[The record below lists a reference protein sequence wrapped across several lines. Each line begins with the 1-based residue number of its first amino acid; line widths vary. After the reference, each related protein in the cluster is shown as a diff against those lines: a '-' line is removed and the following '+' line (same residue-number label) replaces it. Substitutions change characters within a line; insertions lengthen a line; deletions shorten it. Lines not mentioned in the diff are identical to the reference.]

1 MTLDTISGSVVL
13 GTCLFLAFRSH
24 VLDAGIVGMVLTQL
38 LQLSGLLQFAVR
50 MGAGERPA
58 EPRACVWITSRCK
71 HLPCVNRDGELY
83 DLCTARVGVRVD
95 GD

>member
-50 MGAGERPA
+50 MGAGELPA
-58 EPRACVWITSRCK
+58 EPRVCVCGSPHAASTS
-71 HLPCVNRDGELY
+71 LV
-83 DLCTARVGVRVD
+83 
-95 GD
+95 